1 MKNSRSIF
9 DDTLFIGSITIFSYF
24 LYLMSEKGFLS
35 AFGLGSEGLIPLVP
49 QSIIPS
55 ILYSLMTALSF
66 IAISFAI
73 AASIIMKF
81 RKRKHA
87 ELFAI
92 YISGLIILVPVA
104 VMLTSINIPLL
115 LTYGAIF
122 LVEPIIL
129 HKSRTLMNAS
139 RHVRN
144 YLVRRK
150 MGSNYTRVT
159 LMLGILIILI
169 LPIYAYVFGYLRAVS
184 SNNIRTVSQGDKQFI
199 IVKQYEDKLILVQA
213 RKLVVLPKYK
223 IQYLSSD
230 TSFDVELVKG
240 RLDFKEV
247 QKYRKN
253 GLL

>member
-1 MKNSRSIF
+1 
-9 DDTLFIGSITIFSYF
+9 
-24 LYLMSEKGFLS
+24 
-35 AFGLGSEGLIPLVP
+35 
-49 QSIIPS
+49 
-55 ILYSLMTALSF
+55 
-66 IAISFAI
+66 
-73 AASIIMKF
+73 
-81 RKRKHA
+81 
-87 ELFAI
+87 
-92 YISGLIILVPVA
+92 
-104 VMLTSINIPLL
+104 
-115 LTYGAIF
+115 
-122 LVEPIIL
+122 
-129 HKSRTLMNAS
+129 
-139 RHVRN
+139 
-144 YLVRRK
+144 
-150 MGSNYTRVT
+150 
-159 LMLGILIILI
+159 MLGILIILI